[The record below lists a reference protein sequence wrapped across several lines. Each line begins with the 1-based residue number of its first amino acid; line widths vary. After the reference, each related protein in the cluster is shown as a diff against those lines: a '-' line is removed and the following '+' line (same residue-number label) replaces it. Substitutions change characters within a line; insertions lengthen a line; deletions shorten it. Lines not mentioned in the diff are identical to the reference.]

1 MRMLAY
7 DGSEIVAMVQP
18 FWMEKEKKSIISAS
32 EKCMLKVNKVS
43 VEVVL
48 PTLKRLVLVAINFL
62 LPLMDIMYI

>member
-32 EKCMLKVNKVS
+32 EKYMLKVNKIS

-62 LPLMDIMYI
+62 LLLMDIMYI

>member
-7 DGSEIVAMVQP
+7 DGSEIVAMAQP

-32 EKCMLKVNKVS
+32 EKYMLKVNKIS

-62 LPLMDIMYI
+62 LSLMDIMYI